1 MPKSLVKTCKTCGET
16 KGTSLFAS
24 QIKRGKEYVSLHC
37 RSCDNERKK
46 AYYAANPEK
55 LRDKAKKYQ
64 LKSKYGLSE
73 KDLAYMLEASDHRCE
88 ICNTSVEYGRIS
100 LGAAHIDHCHE
111 TGKVRGVLCSQC
123 NLGLGHF
130 RDDVTYLEN
139 AISYLEKHS

>member
-1 MPKSLVKTCKTCGET
+1 MTETFVKTCKTCGET
-16 KGTSLFAS
+16 KEISLFAS
-24 QIKRGKEYVSLHC
+24 QIKRGKEYISLHC

-55 LRDKAKKYQ
+55 LRQKAKKYQ
-64 LKSKYGLSE
+64 LKAKYGLSE
-73 KDLAYMLEASDHRCE
+73 EALADMLETSDNRCE
-88 ICNTSVEYGRIS
+88 ICQTPVEHGRIE

-111 TGKVRGVLCSQC
+111 TGKVRGILCSQC

-130 RDDVTYLEN
+130 RDNVDYLNN